1 MPLDEIEWKQLQQIY
16 FEMEEELRSRLSE
29 VGVKPNEVLLSRV
42 ADLRYKGQGH
52 ELHVQLPEGDFNKG
66 YLDSIR
72 AAFEAQ
78 YQTIFGR
85 SNPSVKVEA
94 INWRLFGQGS
104 SRPLPFHKTQPSS
117 TLGETDAAQKGT
129 RQVYSREFGAYQST
143 PVYDRYRIMPDI
155 IRNGPAVIE
164 ERESTVI
171 IEPSGKFFL
180 DKTGNLII
188 EIPE

>member
-1 MPLDEIEWKQLQQIY
+1 
-16 FEMEEELRSRLSE
+16 MEEELRSRLSE
-29 VGVKPNEVLLSRV
+29 VGVKTNEVILSRV

-52 ELHVQLPEGDFNKG
+52 ELHVQLPNGDFNKG
-66 YLDSIR
+66 YLDLIR

-85 SNPSVKVEA
+85 ANPSVKVEA
-94 INWRLFGQGS
+94 INWRLFGEGD
-104 SRPLPFHKTQPSS
+104 SRPLPAHETKPGSS
-117 TLGETDAAQKGT
+117 SGKIDAAQKGT
-129 RQVYSREFGAYQST
+129 RQVYFREFGEYRST
-143 PVYDRYRIMPDI
+143 PVYDRYRILPDT
-155 IRNGPAVIE
+155 IRNGPAVVE

-171 IEPSGKFFL
+171 VEPSGKFSL